1 MCSIKGN
8 ALRRRA
14 DSDGAPRE
22 CLSFVFPRFTSAQLR
37 LLYICDVCKVRNEY
51 SCSPAGARRISSPP
65 CLFFRTAKCG
75 VETERRVDRTLM
87 RSPVFMR
94 TAEQEQVRWEMIH
107 PRSEEFSH
115 YPRRVSGGGG
125 AESTRASASTCTSRP
140 AAVDAHLHNSLI
152 TTPLP
157 ACTRPPR
164 LHHCLPR
171 SRLTRTGRRAR
182 PQRTDSPFS
191 DRLRLRLLSK
201 SGRGG
206 AAHGFMVEIY

>member
-1 MCSIKGN
+1 MKNSLIIP
-8 ALRRRA
+8 A
-14 DSDGAPRE
+14 
-22 CLSFVFPRFTSAQLR
+22 VFLGGGR
-37 LLYICDVCKVRNEY
+37 
-51 SCSPAGARRISSPP
+51 
-65 CLFFRTAKCG
+65 
-75 VETERRVDRTLM
+75 
-87 RSPVFMR
+87 
-94 TAEQEQVRWEMIH
+94 
-107 PRSEEFSH
+107 
-115 YPRRVSGGGG
+115 GGG

-206 AAHGFMVEIY
+206 AAPSLWWKYISCISGAAGTGGPGARPVARLPCWGQNVTIYEVGSFNSTCI